1 MKRKM
6 TYSTTKA
13 KLLSG
18 SGCKYSAYFAG
29 RRKRKIFCLAERC
42 KVKPKKGAIYGS

>member
-18 SGCKYSAYFAG
+18 SSCKYCAFFAG
-29 RRKRKIFCLAERC
+29 RRKHKIFCLAESC
-42 KVKPKKGAIYGS
+42 KVKPKKGVIYGS

>member
-18 SGCKYSAYFAG
+18 SGCKYCAYFAG
-29 RRKRKIFCLAERC
+29 RRKRKIFCLAESC
-42 KVKPKKGAIYGS
+42 EVKPKKGVIYGS

>member
-18 SGCKYSAYFAG
+18 SGCKYCAYFVG
-29 RRKRKIFCLAERC
+29 RRKHKIFCLAESC
-42 KVKPKKGAIYGS
+42 KVKPKKGVIYGS

>member
-18 SGCKYSAYFAG
+18 SGRKYCAYFAG
-29 RRKRKIFCLAERC
+29 RRKHKIFCLAESC
-42 KVKPKKGAIYGS
+42 KVKPKKGVIYGS